1 MPATVTASYV
11 LHRHPATACP
21 ALLGVTV
28 EVGLADGGA
37 LRLRYTLRGQ
47 LQRLRLPPAAA
58 APQARDGLWRHTCFE
73 AFVGAAGAEAYREFN
88 FSPSGDWAGYAF
100 AAERQRDAAREPLP
114 APRIEVR
121 RADDTLTLLA
131 CLPAAALPGAA
142 TAPPLFAAGARWAL
156 GLSAVIEQS
165 DGALSYWALAHP
177 RPQPDFHHRGG
188 WAARLS
194 SAR

>member
-28 EVGLADGGA
+28 EVG
-37 LRLRYTLRGQ
+37 
-47 LQRLRLPPAAA
+47 
-58 APQARDGLWRHTCFE
+58 
-73 AFVGAAGAEAYREFN
+73 
-88 FSPSGDWAGYAF
+88 
-100 AAERQRDAAREPLP
+100 
-114 APRIEVR
+114 

-142 TAPPLFAAGARWAL
+142 AAPPLFAAGARWAL